1 MPIKLS
7 QKQKIDLYR
16 MSKVKQDMAFMMAL
30 EMLTDQV
37 NQMVTE
43 TISKSIPEIV
53 SKAQELKLVELADM
67 ATRNVLK
74 DMKGSPGEPGHTPK
88 KGIDYMTKGEIM
100 AIANEVLSYARPV
113 KGRDY
118 MTAIEREELI
128 ELVTERIEKPE
139 DGKTPKAGI
148 DYPTHDQII
157 KTVLSE
163 IKKNIKTHGMTFGKV
178 KDSEMSKNIKDKL
191 ATNEYLEIIA
201 RGIEK
206 LPLEKKLDYNY
217 GLKNQPGVKLYD
229 SNKTKGAKRLGRGTG
244 SDVKAYD
251 ISSSLNGVLKTFSIP
266 SNTRILSVTSSSF
279 PTTFRPTVDYTS
291 TGSTITF
298 TSEVDAGTT
307 LASGQTLI
315 IVYVE

>member
-7 QKQKIDLYR
+7 QRQKIDLYR

-30 EMLTDQV
+30 EMLTDQIEQV
-37 NQMVTE
+37 VKE
-43 TISKSIPEIV
+43 TIQKVIPEIV
-53 SKAQELKLVELADM
+53 TGAQEVKLIGLAEQT
-67 ATRNVLK
+67 TRNVLK
-74 DMKGSPGEPGHTPK
+74 DMKGDAGYTPK
-88 KGIDYMTKGEIM
+88 KGIDYMTKGEII

-118 MTAIEREELI
+118 MTAIDREELI
-128 ELVTERIEKPE
+128 ELVIERIEVPE

-157 KTVLSE
+157 KTVIAE
-163 IKKNIKTHGMTFGKV
+163 VKKNIKPLGMTVGKI